1 MLKWQPCL
9 VAPMILTTLG
19 WLSLVIMMISSVM
32 VSTTL
37 SCSERELR
45 QNETWNHMVYSM
57 AGTIQNKSVI
67 RATLDV
73 FDKHECPPIPI
84 FLVNGWIYERHL
96 QSGYHFANHTTLQ
109 IILNASIIVTSWK
122 QSLVRFFSFVL
133 YTRWKS
139 VIHWNAWNPSQQSI
153 QRDVICVQQLT
164 VSWIWC

>member
-45 QNETWNHMVYSM
+45 QNETWNYMVYLM

-67 RATLDV
+67 IATLDV
-73 FDKHECPPIPI
+73 FDKHESPPNP
-84 FLVNGWIYERHL
+84 HL
-96 QSGYHFANHTTLQ
+96 SCEWLNLWKAFTKWVSFCQPYHNSNHTKCIHYHYILKAVLSQ
-109 IILNASIIVTSWK
+109 I
-122 QSLVRFFSFVL
+122 FFLCL

-139 VIHWNAWNPSQQSI
+139 VIHWNAWNPSQHSI